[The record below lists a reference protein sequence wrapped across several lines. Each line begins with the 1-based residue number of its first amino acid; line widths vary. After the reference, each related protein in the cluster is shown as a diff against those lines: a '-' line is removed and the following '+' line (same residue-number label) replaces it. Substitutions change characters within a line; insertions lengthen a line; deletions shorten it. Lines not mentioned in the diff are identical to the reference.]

1 MSVPRVLVLNKVDL
15 VECREQVEVV
25 EAYAADKGLKLF
37 AISTV
42 TGEGIPELVKHLGYV
57 VFEALQAELKALEE
71 VPEETLLTP
80 PSLAEV
86 MEQGRSE

>member
-1 MSVPRVLVLNKVDL
+1 M
-15 VECREQVEVV
+15 
-25 EAYAADKGLKLF
+25 
-37 AISTV
+37 